1 MDARRL
7 EGQIERGTA
16 EQKEALD
23 AALGAQP
30 LGPAGVIPHWPG
42 LGIVGCMATF
52 LWSGEGVWLLG
63 YRGDREGAS
72 VMNDPSMVVPGHQ
85 GGL

>member
-16 EQKEALD
+16 KQKEALD

-30 LGPAGVIPHWPG
+30 LGPAGRKRG
-42 LGIVGCMATF
+42 
-52 LWSGEGVWLLG
+52 GVAQESQSSYML
-63 YRGDREGAS
+63 E
-72 VMNDPSMVVPGHQ
+72 
-85 GGL
+85 